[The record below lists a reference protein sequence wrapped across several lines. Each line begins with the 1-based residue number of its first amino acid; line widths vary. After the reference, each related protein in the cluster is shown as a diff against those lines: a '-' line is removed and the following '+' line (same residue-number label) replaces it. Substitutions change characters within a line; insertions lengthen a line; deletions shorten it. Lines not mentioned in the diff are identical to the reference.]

1 MDGRAA
7 PPVGGGGAR
16 EGPGEG
22 WRWALGEVGRG
33 RTGESHRGLYL
44 HGHLVTDLTGE
55 DLHFKKSALAAVGKE
70 KGLEGGTR

>member
-1 MDGRAA
+1 MEGRAA
-7 PPVGGGGAR
+7 LLGVGGAR

-44 HGHLVTDLTGE
+44 HGHLVTDLAGA

-70 KGLEGGTR
+70 KGVEGGTS